1 MNTVH
6 DRSVL
11 LSLLVAGVSAVAPHV
26 PEMPPWIVAVFAAGA
41 VWRYLIDTQR
51 WHRPGRF
58 VRVALMV
65 LVIVGIFRQYGTLLG
80 RDPGI
85 ALLITLLGLKFLELK
100 TQRDA
105 VVTLFVYYLVI
116 LGSFL
121 YSQSLWLGCWAL
133 VAVTASTMAL
143 MHLMQPTGL
152 TLFSRLRLSAV
163 MLAKAVPLMIVVY
176 LLFPRISG
184 TLWGL
189 PADAYSGLTGMSDIM
204 QPGSIRSLSESSEI
218 AFRAT
223 FEGAPPPLRELYWRG
238 LVLTDTNGRGWSRA
252 AASPAES
259 ISFTPLNDP
268 VTYQVTLEPSN
279 KPWMPALE
287 LPGMRPKG
295 ARYQPDF
302 TLEHRDAIR
311 ERLNYTLT
319 SYTRYRTG
327 ELAVAERAKT
337 LRLPGNVS
345 PRTRD
350 LAEQWRREN
359 SNPASV
365 ARAALNYF
373 NRENFVYTLNP
384 PLLGDNPVDEFLF
397 TTRRGFCEHYAAA
410 FVTLMR
416 AAGIP
421 SRVVIGYLGGEV
433 NTAGNYLIVRQS
445 DAHAWAE
452 IWSPERGWM
461 RVDPTGAIAP
471 ERIELGFDAVR
482 RLELQGVALGRLPTD
497 AVLRALQLGWLEYV
511 ALHTRWYWDISHLA
525 WYRWVADYGK
535 ERQEKFLMSLGIEKI
550 SWGRLFS
557 LLLACVLLIT
567 LGYALM
573 LWRTKKSSDFA
584 LALYRRFCRKL
595 ARAELVRAPHE
606 GPLDFARRCVN
617 RRPDLSQQVRI
628 ITDNYLRARYGATV
642 QSDTLRALKREIRR
656 FQA

>member
-1 MNTVH
+1 M
-6 DRSVL
+6 
-11 LSLLVAGVSAVAPHV
+11 
-26 PEMPPWIVAVFAAGA
+26 
-41 VWRYLIDTQR
+41 
-51 WHRPGRF
+51 
-58 VRVALMV
+58 
-65 LVIVGIFRQYGTLLG
+65 
-80 RDPGI
+80 
-85 ALLITLLGLKFLELK
+85 
-100 TQRDA
+100 
-105 VVTLFVYYLVI
+105 
-116 LGSFL
+116 
-121 YSQSLWLGCWAL
+121 
-133 VAVTASTMAL
+133 
-143 MHLMQPTGL
+143 
-152 TLFSRLRLSAV
+152 
-163 MLAKAVPLMIVVY
+163 
-176 LLFPRISG
+176 
-184 TLWGL
+184 
-189 PADAYSGLTGMSDIM
+189 
-204 QPGSIRSLSESSEI
+204 
-218 AFRAT
+218 
-223 FEGAPPPLRELYWRG
+223 
-238 LVLTDTNGRGWSRA
+238 
-252 AASPAES
+252 
-259 ISFTPLNDP
+259 
-268 VTYQVTLEPSN
+268 
-279 KPWMPALE
+279 
-287 LPGMRPKG
+287 
-295 ARYQPDF
+295 
-302 TLEHRDAIR
+302 
-311 ERLNYTLT
+311 
-319 SYTRYRTG
+319 
-327 ELAVAERAKT
+327 
-337 LRLPGNVS
+337 
-345 PRTRD
+345 
-350 LAEQWRREN
+350 
-359 SNPASV
+359 
-365 ARAALNYF
+365 
-373 NRENFVYTLNP
+373 
-384 PLLGDNPVDEFLF
+384 DEFLF

-557 LLLACVLLIT
+557 LLLACVL
-567 LGYALM
+567 
-573 LWRTKKSSDFA
+573 
-584 LALYRRFCRKL
+584 ALYRRFCRKL